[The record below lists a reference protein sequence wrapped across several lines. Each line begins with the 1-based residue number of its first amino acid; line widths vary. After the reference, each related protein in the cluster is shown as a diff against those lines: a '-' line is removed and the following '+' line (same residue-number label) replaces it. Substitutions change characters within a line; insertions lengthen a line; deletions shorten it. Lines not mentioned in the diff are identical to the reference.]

1 MFLLIYWLGLLLG
14 LSSSKMHHTKNIDLP
29 VSDTDSLQVITVN
42 KQFADALA
50 VANLEKIAGFYAPDA
65 VAMPEYHS
73 RISGDNIKVYFRQWL
88 AATTGNQLIKQ
99 PYRVITAADYV
110 LETGYFTHSFNRKAN
125 TPFSYKGKYIQV
137 WRRDLSG
144 KLKLV
149 SQIWGATN
157 WFDKKELPS
166 IQDIKEDSGIREKV
180 TRTDPDM
187 HRYFQEEN
195 RKIAGFVKQ
204 RAGHLFAAHYTQD
217 AIYMP
222 YYSPMIMGRD
232 SINSYYIKHEDPAVG
247 IDTVSIC
254 IARLIPADGF
264 YILDGI
270 YSVNWRSGNN
280 SGLVHGKSINIWRK
294 EPDGQILLHWQMT
307 NHDF

>member
-14 LSSSKMHHTKNIDLP
+14 LSSFKMHHAKNIDPP
-29 VSDTDSLQVITVN
+29 VNNTDSIQVITVN
-42 KQFADALA
+42 KQFANALA

-99 PYRVITAADYV
+99 PYRIISAADYV
-110 LETGYFTHSFNRKAN
+110 METGYFTHSFNRNAN

-149 SQIWGATN
+149 SQIWGASD

-166 IQDIKEDSGIREKV
+166 MPNIKEDPRIPGKT

-187 HRYFQEEN
+187 YRYFQEEN
-195 RKIAGFVKQ
+195 QKIAGLVKQ
-204 RAGHLFAAHYTQD
+204 RAGHLFAVHYTQD

-222 YYSPMIMGRD
+222 YYSPMVIGRD
-232 SINSYYIKHEDPAVG
+232 SINSYYIKHEDPAVS
-247 IDTVSIC
+247 IDTVRID
-254 IARLIPADGF
+254 IARLMQVGAF
-264 YILDGI
+264 YMLDGV
-270 YSVNWRSGNN
+270 YSVNWRSGDN